1 MILKE
6 KKVTLDD
13 IARELDISKNAVSLA
28 LRGKDGVS
36 KELREKVIAKAN
48 EMQYQGLGKVQGCI
62 LTLIPQRFT
71 GEGSSFYHR
80 LCFEMEAY
88 AASLGFQLI
97 ISSVSE
103 MDEVQCRPPCLLSTV
118 PCRGVITVG
127 NLSRAYCRMIQKLGI
142 RYVMADQYYEDIPMD
157 SVTTANTSGAYLMTS
172 HLIDNG
178 HRSIQFFGTSFR
190 TSSLEDRW
198 IGYKRAMRE
207 HDLPVLS
214 NPMQRR
220 NLTAESYELICEAL
234 DEMPEMPTAFVCG
247 HDVTAHDLIRALEQ
261 RGLHC
266 PEDVSV
272 VGFDNVQSYD
282 ILSLNLTTYSTPSTG
297 IAHAAIDLLQSET
310 GEYARRI
317 QLFGEPVYRG
327 SVRRLNA

>member
-1 MILKE
+1 MKE

-28 LRGKDGVS
+28 LRGIS

-103 MDEVQCRPPCLLSTV
+103 MDEVQCRPPCLLSAV

-127 NLSRAYCRMIQKLGI
+127 TLSRAYCRMIQKLGI
-142 RYVMADQYYEDIPMD
+142 
-157 SVTTANTSGAYLMTS
+157 G
-172 HLIDNG
+172 
-178 HRSIQFFGTSFR
+178 
-190 TSSLEDRW
+190 
-198 IGYKRAMRE
+198 
-207 HDLPVLS
+207 
-214 NPMQRR
+214 
-220 NLTAESYELICEAL
+220 
-234 DEMPEMPTAFVCG
+234 
-247 HDVTAHDLIRALEQ
+247 
-261 RGLHC
+261 
-266 PEDVSV
+266 
-272 VGFDNVQSYD
+272 
-282 ILSLNLTTYSTPSTG
+282 
-297 IAHAAIDLLQSET
+297 
-310 GEYARRI
+310 
-317 QLFGEPVYRG
+317 
-327 SVRRLNA
+327 